1 MALALSLSLLIVPLT
16 SERAAAAE
24 IARYQP
30 PAPPAISAKA
40 VYVADVTTG
49 TELFALNADTPLPPA
64 SLTKIVA
71 ALVILERA
79 DLADIV
85 TISEDDLV
93 AEEES
98 QVGLVA
104 GDRLSVRDLL
114 FGLLIPS
121 GNDAALALARHVG
134 ADASE
139 TPLAPDEAVARFV
152 SLMNEKAAALGAT
165 ASHFANPTGMDAPEH
180 VMSARDI
187 AIVTNVALDDPLFA
201 EIVSTPSTTLGSETR
216 SEGYPVTTTNALLA
230 EGLVNGVKTG
240 TTPSAGGCL
249 VTSFLVGPNT
259 VVAVVL
265 GSELTETAG
274 GEQDN
279 SARFADTRALLTAVT
294 AEYAWLDPLGSGA
307 VEGLVDELAVWNV
320 ASESNA
326 LLPVPATK
334 AADVRYRLVLA
345 PPSEPGRPAGE
356 IRFFVGDQM
365 LSARSTIQ
373 SG

>member
-1 MALALSLSLLIVPLT
+1 
-16 SERAAAAE
+16 
-24 IARYQP
+24 
-30 PAPPAISAKA
+30 
-40 VYVADVTTG
+40 
-49 TELFALNADTPLPPA
+49 
-64 SLTKIVA
+64 
-71 ALVILERA
+71 
-79 DLADIV
+79 
-85 TISEDDLV
+85 
-93 AEEES
+93 
-98 QVGLVA
+98 
-104 GDRLSVRDLL
+104 
-114 FGLLIPS
+114 
-121 GNDAALALARHVG
+121 
-134 ADASE
+134 
-139 TPLAPDEAVARFV
+139 
-152 SLMNEKAAALGAT
+152 MNEKAAALGAT